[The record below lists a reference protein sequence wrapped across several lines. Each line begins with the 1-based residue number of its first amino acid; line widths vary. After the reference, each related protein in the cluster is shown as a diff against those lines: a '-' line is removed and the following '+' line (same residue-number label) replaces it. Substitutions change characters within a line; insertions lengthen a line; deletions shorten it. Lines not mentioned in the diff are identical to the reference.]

1 MELDLTKGGCVKV
14 ITLYSIPII
23 IGNVFQQCYQLVD
36 SIIVGRNVSYQA
48 LAGLGVSNGIT
59 FFIIGF
65 ILGITSGM
73 GICMAQAFGRGDY
86 AQLRRSFATSLVV
99 CAAMALVLTGAGA
112 VLSESVLRWMGTPAD
127 VYGFAYEYLIVIVL
141 GIVATMAYNMIACAL
156 RAIGDSRT
164 PLYFLIFS
172 SVVNVGL
179 DLLFIVSLGWGVRG
193 AALATVIAQAL
204 SALLSFGYAMHKYQF
219 LRLSLPDFA
228 LRVEEVTEHLRIGL
242 PMALQ
247 FSVVSIGLIL
257 LQAAL
262 NEFPA
267 TYIAGFTAANKIQN
281 IGALVAMAFGTA
293 IANFAGQN
301 FGAGNMDRVRK
312 GVRAT
317 LFIVMAVCVVSS
329 SALLLWP
336 DAFTSMYVD
345 DQMAALPNVGE
356 IYFSS
361 GRYLF
366 VTAVF
371 FPFLYLI
378 FVYRNALQGIGRT
391 FWPLMAGLLELAIRC
406 VASFLLPKMWGY
418 NGIVMIDMLAWIGA
432 AVVLVL
438 AYYLIIR
445 KYDNIGRMK
454 AALR

>member
-1 MELDLTKGGCVKV
+1 MELDLTKGSCARV
-14 ITLYSIPII
+14 ITLYSLPII
-23 IGNVFQQCYQLVD
+23 LGNVFQQCYSLVD

-48 LAGLGVSNGIT
+48 LAGLGASNGLV

-65 ILGITSGM
+65 VLGITSGM
-73 GICMAQAFGRGDY
+73 GICMAQAFGKGDY
-86 AQLRRSFATSLVV
+86 DRLRRSLATSVV
-99 CAAMALVLTGAGA
+99 ICMATALLLTLAGA
-112 VLSESVLRWMGTPAD
+112 VLCGPALRMMGTPD
-127 VYGFAYEYLIVIVL
+127 EVYPYASVYLLVTVL
-141 GIVATMAYNMIACAL
+141 GITATMAYNLIACAL

-172 SVVNVGL
+172 SVVNVAL
-179 DLLFIVSLGWGVRG
+179 DLLFIVSFGWGVMG

-204 SALLSFGYAMHKYQF
+204 SAVLSFGYALRQYPF
-219 LRLSLPDFA
+219 LRLCRADFA
-228 LRVEEVTEHLRIGL
+228 LQSQEVKEHLRIGM

-247 FSVVSIGLIL
+247 FSIVSIGLIL

-301 FGAGNMDRVRK
+301 YGAGNLKRVRQ

-317 LFIVMAVCVVSS
+317 LAIVMGVCVVSS
-329 SALLLWP
+329 GALLLWP

-345 DQMAALPNVGE
+345 SEMASLPNVGE

-366 VTAVF
+366 VTAIF

-406 VASFLLPKMWGY
+406 VASFTLPKVWGY

-432 AVVLVL
+432 AVMLVV
-438 AYYLIIR
+438 AYFFIMR
-445 KYDNIGRMK
+445 DKNSTV
-454 AALR
+454 

>member
-1 MELDLTKGGCVKV
+1 MELDLTKGSCAKV
-14 ITLYSIPII
+14 ITLYAIPII
-23 IGNVFQQCYQLVD
+23 IGNVFQQCYLLVD
-36 SIIVGRNVSYQA
+36 SIIVGRNVNYQA
-48 LAGLGVSNGIT
+48 LAGLGVSNGLT

-65 ILGITSGM
+65 VLGITSGM
-73 GICMAQAFGRGDY
+73 GICMAQAFGKGDY
-86 AQLRRSFATSLVV
+86 ALLRRSFATSLVV
-99 CAAMALVLTGAGA
+99 CAATALVLTGAGVCLCGP
-112 VLSESVLRWMGTPAD
+112 VLHWMDTPSS
-127 VYGFAYEYLIVIVL
+127 VYGYAYGYLIVIVL
-141 GIVATMAYNMIACAL
+141 GIVATMAYNMVACAL

-172 SVVNVGL
+172 SVVNVLL
-179 DLLFIVSLGWGVRG
+179 DLLFIVRFGWGVQG
-193 AALATVIAQAL
+193 AALATVLAQML
-204 SALLSFGYAMHKYQF
+204 SALLSFGYAMRRYPV
-219 LRLSLPDFA
+219 LRLSRTDFS
-228 LRVEEVTEHLRIGL
+228 LRADEVKHHLAIGM

-247 FSVVSIGLIL
+247 FSIVSIGLIL

-301 FGAGNMDRVRK
+301 FGAGNLERVRR
-312 GVRAT
+312 GVRVT
-317 LFIVMAVCVVSS
+317 LGIVMAVCVVSM
-329 SALLLWP
+329 AVLLTVP
-336 DAFTSMYVD
+336 DLLTSMYVD
-345 DQMAALPNVGE
+345 DTMAALPNVDE

-378 FVYRNALQGIGRT
+378 FVYRNALQGVGRT
-391 FWPLMAGLLELAIRC
+391 FWPLMAGLFELLIRS
-406 VASFLLPKMWGY
+406 VASFTLPKVWGY

-432 AVVLVL
+432 AVMLVI
-438 AYYLIIR
+438 AYVCWVR
-445 KYDNIGRMK
+445 KTRRAIP
-454 AALR
+454 

>member
-1 MELDLTKGGCVKV
+1 MELDLTKGGCVRV

-48 LAGLGVSNGIT
+48 LAGLGASNGLV

-65 ILGITSGM
+65 VLGITSGM
-73 GICMAQAFGRGDY
+73 GICMAQAFGKGDY
-86 AQLRRSFATSLVV
+86 DRLRRSLATSLVI
-99 CAAMALVLTGAGA
+99 CAATTLLLTLAGVVLCGP
-112 VLSESVLRWMGTPAD
+112 VLRWMGTPAD
-127 VYGFAYEYLIVIVL
+127 VYPYASVYLLVTVL
-141 GIVATMAYNMIACAL
+141 GITATMGYNLIACAL

-172 SVVNVGL
+172 SVVNVVL
-179 DLLFIVSLGWGVRG
+179 DLLFIVSFGWGVMG

-204 SALLSFGYAMHKYQF
+204 SALLSFGYAMRHYSC
-219 LRLSLPDFA
+219 LRLSRSDFD
-228 LRVEEVTEHLRIGL
+228 LRIAEVGEHLRIGM

-247 FSVVSIGLIL
+247 FSIVSIGLIL

-301 FGAGNMDRVRK
+301 YGAGNLERVRK

-317 LFIVMAVCVVSS
+317 LGIVMAVCVVMSGV
-329 SALLLWP
+329 LLVAP
-336 DAFTSMYVD
+336 DALTGMYVD
-345 DQMAALPNVGE
+345 DKMSALPNVGE
-356 IYFSS
+356 IYYSS
-361 GRYLF
+361 GLYLF
-366 VTAVF
+366 VTALF

-391 FWPLMAGLLELAIRC
+391 FWPLMAGMLELAIRC
-406 VASFLLPKMWGY
+406 VASFTLPRLWGY
-418 NGIVMIDMLAWIGA
+418 NGIVMIDMLAWVGA
-432 AVVLVL
+432 ALMLVV
-438 AYYLIIR
+438 AY
-445 KYDNIGRMK
+445 RMSVK
-454 AALR
+454 CRT

>member
-1 MELDLTKGGCVKV
+1 MELDLTKGSCARV
-14 ITLYSIPII
+14 ITLYSLPII
-23 IGNVFQQCYQLVD
+23 LGNVFQQCYSLVD

-48 LAGLGVSNGIT
+48 LAGLGASNGLV

-65 ILGITSGM
+65 VLGITSGM
-73 GICMAQAFGRGDY
+73 GICMAQAFGKGDY
-86 AQLRRSFATSLVV
+86 DRLRRSLATSVV
-99 CAAMALVLTGAGA
+99 ICMATALLLTLAGA
-112 VLSESVLRWMGTPAD
+112 VLCGPALRMMGTPD
-127 VYGFAYEYLIVIVL
+127 EVYPYASVYLLVTVL
-141 GIVATMAYNMIACAL
+141 GITATMAYNLIACAL

-172 SVVNVGL
+172 SVVNVAL
-179 DLLFIVSLGWGVRG
+179 DLLFIVSFGWGVMG

-204 SALLSFGYAMHKYQF
+204 SAVLSFGYALRQYPF
-219 LRLSLPDFA
+219 LRLCRADFA
-228 LRVEEVTEHLRIGL
+228 LQSQEVKEHLRIGM

-247 FSVVSIGLIL
+247 FSIVSIGLIL
-257 LQAAL
+257 LQSAL

-301 FGAGNMDRVRK
+301 YGAGNLDRVRR

-317 LFIVMAVCVVSS
+317 LAIVMAVCVVSS

-345 DQMAALPNVGE
+345 SEMASLPNVGE

-366 VTAVF
+366 VTAIF

-406 VASFLLPKMWGY
+406 VASFTLPKVWGY

-432 AVVLVL
+432 AVMLVV
-438 AYYLIIR
+438 AYFFIMR
-445 KYDNIGRMK
+445 DKNSTV
-454 AALR
+454 

>member
-1 MELDLTKGGCVKV
+1 MELDLTKGGYVRV

-36 SIIVGRNVSYQA
+36 SIIVGRNVNYQA

-73 GICMAQAFGRGDY
+73 GICMAQAFGKGDY
-86 AQLRRSFATSLVV
+86 ARLRRSFATSLAI
-99 CAAMALVLTGAGA
+99 CAATALVLTGAGLA
-112 VLSESVLRWMGTPAD
+112 LCGPVLHWMGTPAD
-127 VYGFAYEYLIVIVL
+127 VYDYAYGYLIVMVL

-172 SVVNVGL
+172 SVVNVVL
-179 DLLFIVSLGWGVRG
+179 DLLFIVCWGWGVRG

-204 SALLSFGYAMHKYQF
+204 SALLSFGYAMRKYQF
-219 LRLSLPDFA
+219 LRLCRADFA
-228 LRVEEVTEHLRIGL
+228 LRADEVKEHLRIGM

-247 FSVVSIGLIL
+247 FSIVSIGLIL

-301 FGAGNMDRVRK
+301 YGAGNLERVRK

-317 LFIVMAVCVVSS
+317 LGIVMAVCVVSS
-329 SALLLWP
+329 GALLLWP
-336 DAFTSMYVD
+336 DAFTSLYVD
-345 DQMAALPNVGE
+345 AEMAAMPNVGE

-366 VTAVF
+366 VTAIF

-378 FVYRNALQGIGRT
+378 FVYRNALQGVGRT

-406 VASFLLPKMWGY
+406 VASFTLPKVWGY

-432 AVVLVL
+432 AVMLVV
-438 AYYLIIR
+438 AYCSWSF
-445 KYDNIGRMK
+445 KFKNQ
-454 AALR
+454 

>member
-1 MELDLTKGGCVKV
+1 MELDLTKGGCVRV

-36 SIIVGRNVSYQA
+36 SIIVGRNVNYQA

-73 GICMAQAFGRGDY
+73 GICMAQAFGKGDY
-86 AQLRRSFATSLVV
+86 ARLRRSFATSLAI
-99 CAAMALVLTGAGA
+99 CAATALALTGAGLPLCGL
-112 VLSESVLRWMGTPAD
+112 VLHWMGTPAE
-127 VYGFAYEYLIVIVL
+127 VYDYAYGYLVVMVL

-204 SALLSFGYAMHKYQF
+204 SALLSFGYAMRKYQF
-219 LRLSLPDFA
+219 LRLSRADFA
-228 LRVEEVTEHLRIGL
+228 LRADEVREHLRIGM

-247 FSVVSIGLIL
+247 FSIVSIGLIL
-257 LQAAL
+257 LQSAL

-301 FGAGNMDRVRK
+301 YGAGDMQRVRR
-312 GVRAT
+312 GVRTT
-317 LFIVMAVCVVSS
+317 LGIVMAVCVVSS

-336 DAFTSMYVD
+336 DVFTSMYVD
-345 DQMAALPNVGE
+345 AEMAALPNVGE
-356 IYFSS
+356 IYYSS
-361 GRYLF
+361 GQYLF
-366 VTAVF
+366 VTAIF

-406 VASFLLPKMWGY
+406 VASFTLPKVWGY

-432 AVVLVL
+432 GVMLVV
-438 AYYLIIR
+438 AYYWIMR
-445 KYDNIGRMK
+445 KVENRV
-454 AALR
+454 